1 MGFWLKS
8 SYIEITKNQIYNMSN
23 ESQANFDLKQ
33 QLINKAAETAIAS
46 QIESADNIDVN
57 VDSSLSQLVKGET
70 TSLKIAG
77 EKVIAAKD
85 IHLEKIDITSQDLS
99 LNLTQ
104 AILGKITFE
113 QPGNFQFKLVFTKSD
128 CDRLLNSEYVRT
140 LLQNLSLTI
149 AQQSG
154 SFHLQ
159 ESECNLEQDGKLSL
173 ITTIVLNRE
182 QQIKTVKFKIAL
194 QFYQAGFGIKFMGSR
209 YIGDQTFDLDEIIAI
224 MNKIR
229 DLLYLRHFANDDL
242 VLDLTNIQIEDQQ
255 LILKG
260 NTQIKRLPDS
270 ISQSIQSVTSK
281 LNDY

>member
-1 MGFWLKS
+1 
-8 SYIEITKNQIYNMSN
+8 MSN
-23 ESQANFDLKQ
+23 ESKPNFDLKQ

-46 QIESADNIDVN
+46 QVESAHNIDVN
-57 VDSSLSQLVKGET
+57 LDSNLGQLLQGET
-70 TSLKIAG
+70 TSLKIVA
-77 EKVIAAKD
+77 EKIIAVKD

-113 QPGNFQFKLVFTKSD
+113 QPGNFQVKLAFTQSD

-149 AQQSG
+149 AQDSAI
-154 SFHLQ
+154 FHLQ

-182 QQIKTVKFKIAL
+182 QQIKTVRFKIAL
-194 QFYQAGFGIKFMGSR
+194 QFYQAGLGIKFIEGR
-209 YIGDQTFDLDEIIAI
+209 YLGDQTFDLDEIIAI
-224 MNKIR
+224 MDKVC

-242 VLDLTNIQIEDQQ
+242 AFNITSIQIEDQQ
-255 LILKG
+255 LLIKG
-260 NTQIKRLPDS
+260 DTQIKRLPDS
-270 ISQSIQSVTSK
+270 ISESIKSMSAK
-281 LNDY
+281 INDD